1 MSQVGGAVGIL
12 DPADCPECRS
22 AHSVY
27 GDYCEVCLT
36 DFGEHEMTSP
46 SGREEGTRALRLI
59 DLLDQLES
67 LTIIAAQRGHTEH
80 LAMASK
86 QLQEMLLELRSQ
98 FVGRLT
104 TARDR
109 L

>member
-1 MSQVGGAVGIL
+1 MSEQRSVGIL
-12 DPADCPECRS
+12 EPTDCPECRS
-22 AHSVY
+22 ARSVY

-36 DFGEHEMTSP
+36 DFGEHARPVRTP
-46 SGREEGTRALRLI
+46 EEGSRALRLI

-98 FVGRLT
+98 FVGRLI